1 MNPKNA
7 FISLCVG
14 LAVGW
19 TVRTDARVT
28 IQNKGSDTLFGVAQA
43 WSEAYGKRY
52 PDIAVVVT
60 GGGSGTGIANLINGT
75 ADLANSS
82 RTPLPR
88 EVADAQKKNID
99 IVEHTIGHDALAI
112 YVNAANPLPSIT
124 LKQLAEIYGDG
135 GSIRDWN
142 QLGVTIP
149 GCKPDKMILVNRQN
163 NSGSYIYFQGAVFG
177 GGRDFRLG
185 TMDMEGSKEV
195 VTVVEKTPCA
205 IGYSSLSFATSAVK
219 RIPVARDDRAPP
231 VEASMTTVAN
241 RSYPIWRPLFLF
253 TRGEPH
259 GEVKRYL
266 DWIKSDAGQCILR
279 KKGFA
284 TLHEARCD

>member
-19 TVRTDARVT
+19 TVRTDARVM
-28 IQNKGSDTLFGVAQA
+28 IQNKGSDTLFTVAQA
-43 WSEAYGKRY
+43 WSEGYGKRY
-52 PDIAVVVT
+52 PDVAVVVT
-60 GGGSGTGIANLINGT
+60 GGGSGTGIANLINGN

-82 RTPLPR
+82 RALLPQ
-88 EVADAQKKNID
+88 EIAEAHKKNIN
-99 IVEHTIGHDALAI
+99 IVEHIIGHDALAI

-135 GSIRDWN
+135 GSIREWN

-185 TMDMEGSKEV
+185 TLDLEGSKEV
-195 VTVVEKTPCA
+195 VSVVEKTPCA
-205 IGYSSLSFATSAVK
+205 IGYSSLSFATPGVK
-219 RIPVARDDRAPP
+219 SIPVAKETGSPP
-231 VEASMTTVAN
+231 VEANMATVAS
-241 RSYPIWRPLFLF
+241 RSYPIWRPLFIL
-253 TRGEPH
+253 TRGEAH

-266 DWIKSDAGQCILR
+266 DWIKSDAGQCVLR
-279 KKGFA
+279 KRGFA